1 MVFCT
6 FFTSSFSFPFSFC
19 AILVMLL
26 RIQSLDSGVFIVVD
40 STYILSCGVVTCA
53 VLMIK
58 AVNDG
63 RKVEGDKK
71 LFWGRPS
78 ARKVDGCAGRV
89 GTLHATAQ
97 GDNKI
102 Y

>member
-71 LFWGRPS
+71 LFWGA
-78 ARKVDGCAGRV
+78 ARRKKSRRVRGKSGHFVRYRTGR
-89 GTLHATAQ
+89 
-97 GDNKI
+97 
-102 Y
+102 